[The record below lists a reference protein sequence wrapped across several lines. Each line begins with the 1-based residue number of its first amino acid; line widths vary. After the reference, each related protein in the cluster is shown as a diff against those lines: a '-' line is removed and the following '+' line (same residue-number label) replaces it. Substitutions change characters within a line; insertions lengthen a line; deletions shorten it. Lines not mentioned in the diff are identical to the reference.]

1 MEQQEESKY
10 IYPVEEIDS
19 YIQQINDGMTPIVN
33 PQLALEIKIRQ
44 RELMDEIFDE
54 DDPDVIA
61 HKDALDRHIEAKKR
75 EASKKDVMLIKLTP
89 QQRAE
94 LEEDMKYSIVRPD
107 PMSAYNKSDEELFNS
122 AEKKRIV
129 QRLSRIR
136 NCYYNPVDYRN
147 AINIIM
153 DAIRYAVD
161 NEYPW
166 LPRKDV
172 IKLVNEGRIKFTFC
186 NIPKLYLDYRTQV
199 TDPAMLKGIVSGDI
213 TIKDANDIKPVRN
226 KTKSKGI
233 NYDIGI
239 ITSAEYKEWSKY
251 HKMGYDTPISPIISN
266 ANSSIYQFSMPF
278 GNNPWVVGNTEK
290 EPEVIKFD
298 WMRDG
303 AGEEYFKLIHGDKTD
318 NVTDFINYINEVND
332 REVSQHVKKN
342 LTEFMSNLR
351 RIRTGDDRHYNR
363 DNNHISS
370 SLQTT
375 PEAVKIEEGILN
387 ALRMNNPNL

>member
-199 TDPAMLKGIVSGDI
+199 TDPATLKGIVSGDI

-239 ITSAEYKEWSKY
+239 ITSAEYKE
-251 HKMGYDTPISPIISN
+251 
-266 ANSSIYQFSMPF
+266 Q
-278 GNNPWVVGNTEK
+278 
-290 EPEVIKFD
+290 
-298 WMRDG
+298 
-303 AGEEYFKLIHGDKTD
+303 
-318 NVTDFINYINEVND
+318 
-332 REVSQHVKKN
+332 VS
-342 LTEFMSNLR
+342 
-351 RIRTGDDRHYNR
+351 
-363 DNNHISS
+363 
-370 SLQTT
+370 
-375 PEAVKIEEGILN
+375 
-387 ALRMNNPNL
+387 